1 MRGVIYARYSCDK
14 QREES
19 IEGQLRECRQFA
31 KTQGIDIV
39 NEYIDRAYSATTDQR
54 PAFQRMISDSY
65 LNRFDAVIVWKSD
78 RFSRNRRQA
87 MAYRDILK
95 ENNVKLL
102 SATEPNIEG
111 PAGILFESMN
121 DGYNEYY
128 IAEMK
133 VKMKRGEKE
142 NVLEGKINGGAIPFG
157 FKRTGKYTWEVNED
171 EAKTVRYVFD
181 MYANTDLTVNGL
193 VQLLKR
199 KGLFNRKGE
208 PFRAGSIGTM
218 LSNRKYIGEYHWGEV
233 SNNCLPAIVDK
244 EIFEKVQANLKAN
257 QRKPQSFRSEEQFL
271 LSGNTFCGECG
282 SLVIGESGTS
292 RNGNVYYYYKCS
304 KAKHKAKTCSMKPI
318 RKEILEDYVLFR
330 ATEFLN
336 NESNIDRLAE
346 EIQKYQFTQSPL
358 QKELEESIGETSR
371 KMDNLMKA
379 IEAGLD
385 PTDIKPRY
393 NELMARRTELEHS
406 LDEEKCKNP
415 VMDIEDI
422 KLLLSKCRG
431 TMPENESEKKMLV
444 DLLIKSIVIHANGD
458 IDIFYNF
465 RENKPCIHPPL
476 LSSTTKLGWCTIKQ
490 RYSRPRLGGFLS
502 TAQFPKFNKSSLL
515 GIGEPLGS
523 VNDPNSFVIRFGL
536 IRPGDKNSR
545 ISVLDF

>member
-31 KTQGIDIV
+31 KSQGIDVI
-39 NEYIDRAYSATTDQR
+39 NEYIDRACSATTDQR

-65 LNRFDAVIVWKSD
+65 LDRFDVVIVWKSD

-111 PAGILFESMN
+111 PAGILFEAMN

-171 EAKTVRYVFD
+171 EAKTVRYIFD
-181 MYANTDLTVNGL
+181 TYASEDMTINAL
-193 VQLLKR
+193 VKLLKK
-199 KGLFNRKGE
+199 KGLFDRKGE
-208 PFRAGSIGTM
+208 PFKHATLYRM

-233 SNNCLPAIVDK
+233 SSNCLPVIVDK
-244 EIFEKVQANLKAN
+244 GIFDKVQERLKSHH
-257 QRKPQSFRSEEQFL
+257 RKAQSFRSDDEFL
-271 LSGNTFCGECG
+271 LSGKIFCGECG
-282 SLVIGESGTS
+282 SLVVGESGTS
-292 RNGNVYYYYKCS
+292 RRGKVYRYYKCS
-304 KAKHKAKTCSMKPI
+304 KAKHKAQACQLKPI
-318 RKEILEDYVLFR
+318 RKEALEGYVCFR
-330 ATEFLN
+330 ALEFL
-336 NESNIDRLAE
+336 EREANIDRLAT
-346 EIQKYQFTQSPL
+346 EIQKYQMSQSPL
-358 QKELEESIGETSR
+358 QKELEKSIEDTSR

-379 IEAGLD
+379 IEAGLS
-385 PTDIKPRY
+385 PIDIKARY
-393 NELMARRTELEHS
+393 NELMDRRTELEHE

-422 KLLLSKCRG
+422 KLLLSKCRNVI
-431 TMPENESEKKMLV
+431 PETDKEKKMLI
-444 DLLIKSIVIHANGD
+444 DLLVRSIVIKDDGD
-458 IDIFYNF
+458 IDICYNF
-465 RENKPCIHPPL
+465 RESSPKPTISFPG
-476 LSSTTKLGWCTIKQ
+476 STTNLGWSAILNL
-490 RYSRPRLGGFLS
+490 SRTLVYDVMVADQCFGVRLDASELY
-502 TAQFPKFNKSSLL
+502 P
-515 GIGEPLGS
+515 
-523 VNDPNSFVIRFGL
+523 
-536 IRPGDKNSR
+536 
-545 ISVLDF
+545 